1 MNQEIPINL
10 FVYGN
15 YLTGFRNHYVLQN
28 LEPKIGILSDYRR
41 IWPPDKPFP
50 IILQDQ
56 HSFVRGE
63 FYQNI
68 PVVLL
73 QELDWIE
80 GEGNLFHRIKVL
92 IQILRSNSSKSAYAY
107 YPSSALIKEFTRQK
121 ILN

>member
-1 MNQEIPINL
+1 MNQEKPINL

-15 YLTGFRNHYVLQN
+15 LLTGFRNHYVLQN
-28 LEPKIGILSDYRR
+28 LEPKIGILLDYRR
-41 IWPPDKPFP
+41 IWPPDKSYP

-56 HSFVRGE
+56 HSFVRGV

-68 PVVLL
+68 PVALL

-80 GEGNLFHRIKVL
+80 REGNLFHRINVH
-92 IQILRSNSSKSAYAY
+92 IQILRSYSPKSAYAY
-107 YPSSALIKEFTRQK
+107 YPSSALIKEFTLQK